1 MVINR
6 TAVLVIA
13 VANVLAVAA
22 CNSDRAYA
30 PPDTV
35 LTDRQV
41 STDVAQSEGLAMAAD
56 LESLGD
62 AAIMTGVNFSMQ
74 GAPAGGMREN
84 VMPTASSANCTY
96 TNPVGNPTLTATG
109 RWNCAPIVEKGI
121 TTVRSYAFYDAAG
134 QPMYALDNLKTASV
148 NYQFSMNGAVSRD
161 STFSGV
167 LHRTRNVTVSGLLG
181 AETTRR
187 WDGFGVSADTN
198 THKDAIST
206 RRYAGK
212 SADSVKAV
220 VYPQPRTPGS
230 YPLSGSTIRVVS
242 YTVTSTGRG
251 TETRSVD
258 RRVVT
263 TYNGTALAR
272 IQSGSVTC
280 TLHLDTHKVDSCSG

>member
-1 MVINR
+1 MVTR
-6 TAVLVIA
+6 HTAIVGIA
-13 VANVLAVAA
+13 VAVVMAAGA

-35 LTDRQV
+35 LTDRQI
-41 STDVAQSEGLAMAAD
+41 STDVAQSEGDAVAAD

-62 AAIMTGVNFSMQ
+62 AAAMTGVNFSVQ
-74 GAPAGGMREN
+74 TAPAGGASAN
-84 VMPTASSANCTY
+84 VMMSASTANCTY
-96 TNPVGNPTLTATG
+96 SNG
-109 RWNCAPIVEKGI
+109 RWSCAPVVENGI
-121 TTVRSYAFYDAAG
+121 TTVRSYAYYDAAG
-134 QPMYALDNLKTASV
+134 QPMKTLDNVKTASV
-148 NYQFSMNGAVSRD
+148 NFQFSMNGTVSRD

-181 AETTRR
+181 VETTRR
-187 WDGFGVSADTN
+187 WDGFGASADTN
-198 THKDAIST
+198 THHDAVST

-212 SADSVKAV
+212 SADSLKAV

-230 YPLSGSTIRVVS
+230 FPLSGSTIRVVS

>member
-1 MVINR
+1 MVKSR
-6 TAVLVIA
+6 TAILVIV
-13 VANVLAVAA
+13 VASVLAVAA

-41 STDVAQSEGLAMAAD
+41 STDIAQSEGLAMAAD
-56 LESLGD
+56 LESLDG
-62 AAIMTGVNFSMQ
+62 AAIMTGVNFSVQ
-74 GAPAGGMREN
+74 GAPAGDARAN
-84 VMPTASSANCTY
+84 VMMSGSTANCTY
-96 TNPVGNPTLTATG
+96 SSG
-109 RWNCAPIVEKGI
+109 RWSCAPVVENGI

-148 NYQFSMNGAVSRD
+148 NFQFSMNGAFSRD
-161 STFSGV
+161 STFWGV
-167 LHRTRNVTVSGLLG
+167 LHRSRNVTVSGLLG
-181 AETTRR
+181 AEISRR

-198 THKDAIST
+198 THKDALST

-212 SADSVKAV
+212 SVDSVKAV

-230 YPLSGSTIRVVS
+230 FPLSGSTIRVVG
-242 YTVTSTGRG
+242 YTVTSTGRS

-263 TYNGTALAR
+263 TYNGTASAR